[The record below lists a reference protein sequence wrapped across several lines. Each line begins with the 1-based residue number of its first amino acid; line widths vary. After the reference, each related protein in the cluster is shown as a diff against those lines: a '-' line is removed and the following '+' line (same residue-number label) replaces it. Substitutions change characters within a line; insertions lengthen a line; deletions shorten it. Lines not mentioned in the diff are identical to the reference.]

1 MSRRNWIVV
10 GIAVAI
16 ASIAAVAVAALS
28 REPDPVSTMV
38 VERKPYVRRVTAEGN
53 LRSENSTPI
62 KAPMESRGPAKI
74 SWIVDDGAVVQKGD
88 VVVRFDA
95 TDFER
100 ELIEG
105 EESRSNAVN
114 RISGAEA
121 LATAERTN
129 LGRDA
134 QMAELEL
141 EAARSFQRTDAE
153 IFSRYEVI
161 ESSID
166 EDLAVE
172 KKEYAEQM
180 RQIRE
185 LLFGAE
191 REILSIDQRKA
202 DIRIRRAA
210 DGLSALEV
218 LAPGPGV
225 FVLSRDWRGE
235 AIRVGSSIWS
245 GGTIGEIPDLD
256 SMKVEAYV
264 LEADAGGIAPGQEA
278 EIVVEAH
285 PHRVLKGTV
294 EKIEPVAKPRFRG
307 SPVQYFGVTL
317 ALDASDPAIM
327 KPGARVRATITLEES
342 EAAIAVPRQAIHDV
356 EGKKVVYRKNGK
368 GRFEPVE
375 VRLGTSTVGTIVVS
389 EGLEQ
394 GDVIALE
401 KPQEDAREEGSA

>member
-1 MSRRNWIVV
+1 VSRRAWILAAS
-10 GIAVAI
+10 AVALI
-16 ASIAAVAVAALS
+16 LLIAASVMALT
-28 REPDPVSTMV
+28 REPDPVAVMK
-38 VERKPYVRRVTAEGN
+38 VEKKPYVRRVTAEGN

-74 SWIVDDGAVVQKGD
+74 SWIVDDGAVVAAGD

-100 ELIEG
+100 EMIEG
-105 EESRSNAVN
+105 QESRSTAVN

-121 LATAERTN
+121 LATGERTN

-134 QMAELEL
+134 MMAQLEL
-141 EAARSFQRTDAE
+141 EAARSFQLTDAE
-153 IFSRYEVI
+153 IFSRYELI

-180 RQIRE
+180 RRIRE

-202 DIRIRRAA
+202 DIRLRRAA

-218 LAPGPGV
+218 LAPAPGV

-256 SMKVEAYV
+256 SMKVEAFV
-264 LEADAGGIAPGQEA
+264 LEADAGGIAPGQTA

-285 PHRVLKGTV
+285 PERVLTGKV
-294 EKIEPVAKPRFRG
+294 EKIDPVAKPRFRG

-317 ALDASDPAIM
+317 TLDESDPNIM
-327 KPGARVRATITLEES
+327 KPGSRVRATITLEQSES
-342 EAAIAVPRQAIHDV
+342 AIAIPRQAIHDDQ
-356 EGKKVVYRKNGK
+356 GKRIVYRRTAK
-368 GRFEPVE
+368 GTFEAVPVE
-375 VRLGTSTVGTIVVS
+375 LGTSTVGTIVVTSGLS
-389 EGLEQ
+389 E

-401 KPQEDAREEGSA
+401 KPADEFREEGDA